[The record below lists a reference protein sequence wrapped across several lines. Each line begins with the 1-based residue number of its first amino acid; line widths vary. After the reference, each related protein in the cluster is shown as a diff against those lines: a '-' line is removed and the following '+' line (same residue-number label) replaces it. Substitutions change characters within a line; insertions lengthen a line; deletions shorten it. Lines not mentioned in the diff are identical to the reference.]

1 MGALEIHA
9 WGARIDRLE
18 QPDRLILD
26 LDPAPDVEWKR
37 VVVREEGKRDSVVPD
52 LYD

>member
-1 MGALEIHA
+1 MVGYLTTTGLELALLQNFKNA
-9 WGARIDRLE
+9 CL
-18 QPDRLILD
+18 
-26 LDPAPDVEWKR
+26 EWKR